1 MIKQFITHYGFSYGY
16 SDLELSEKDRGI
28 INDDISK
35 TYDDVFDLIN
45 QEKKGTLKGT
55 RGMTTKE
62 TLEAYIVNNLGKARD
77 RAATTANSS
86 LHDDNAGKIMAT
98 TGARGSSLNVGQM
111 AGALGQQA
119 RRGNRLHKGYNNRVL
134 AHFKEHD
141 NDPDAHGF
149 VKSNYRDGLSTLEFF
164 FHAMGGREGLVDTAV
179 RTQQSG
185 YMQRRLINAL
195 EHIRLEYDGT
205 VRDPHGHIIQFLYG
219 EDGIDVA
226 KSDHGEAFN
235 INRLIESQ
243 EIVDS
248 GKSATKDEISETVK
262 KYTKTFNTRLA
273 KSVTNGLENSKL
285 SKDGIEKVA
294 KKGCLL
300 YTSPSPRD

>member
-1 MIKQFITHYGFSYGY
+1 
-16 SDLELSEKDRGI
+16 
-28 INDDISK
+28 
-35 TYDDVFDLIN
+35 
-45 QEKKGTLKGT
+45 
-55 RGMTTKE
+55 
-62 TLEAYIVNNLGKARD
+62 
-77 RAATTANSS
+77 
-86 LHDDNAGKIMAT
+86 MAT

-119 RRGNRLHKGYNNRVL
+119 RRGNRLNKGYNNRVL
-134 AHFKEHD
+134 THFEEHE

-195 EHIRLEYDGT
+195 EHIKLEYDGT

-235 INRLIESQ
+235 I
-243 EIVDS
+243 
-248 GKSATKDEISETVK
+248 
-262 KYTKTFNTRLA
+262 
-273 KSVTNGLENSKL
+273 
-285 SKDGIEKVA
+285 
-294 KKGCLL
+294 CLL